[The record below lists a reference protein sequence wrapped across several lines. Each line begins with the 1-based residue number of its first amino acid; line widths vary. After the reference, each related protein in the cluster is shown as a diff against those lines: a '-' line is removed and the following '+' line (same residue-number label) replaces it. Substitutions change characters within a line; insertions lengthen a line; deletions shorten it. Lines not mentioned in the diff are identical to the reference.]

1 MKRVVV
7 TGMGVISPVGHSVPV
22 FFNALCQQQS
32 GIQVLSHSWAK
43 NLQSPFLAAPVQLSV
58 EDQFTKLRRLALD
71 RVAMLGLLA
80 MKEAVEQAHW
90 KTEAP
95 KSARCGLFWGT
106 GMGGAQTLETSYEG
120 TFTKENYRP
129 RPSTIVAFMSNATT
143 GQIAIEYGI
152 KGPSFTYSS
161 ACSSS
166 AVAIG
171 EAFWAIRTGRIDSAF
186 TGGSEAVL
194 TRGSMLAWEA
204 LQTLAKP
211 DTEHPERSCRPFSE
225 NRSGFV
231 LGEGAGA
238 LILESLE
245 SAEARGVPILAEIV
259 GYGNTTD
266 ATHITQPDVDGQKRA
281 MQEALSIARLAPQD
295 IHYLNAHGTATRI
308 GDIQETLSIKAA
320 FGKYA
325 YSLPISSTKALHGH
339 LMGATGAVELIAAL
353 CALIQRQIP
362 PTAFLTKADP
372 ECDLDFISEGVR
384 ACPNIQT
391 VMSNSFG
398 FGGNNAVLVA
408 KRFE

>member
-7 TGMGVISPVGHSVPV
+7 TGMGVISPVGNSAPV

-32 GIQVLSHSWAK
+32 GISVLQHPWAK
-43 NLQSPFLAAPVQLSV
+43 NLQSPLAAPVQLAV
-58 EDQFTKLRRLALD
+58 EDQFTKLRRLSLD

-80 MKEAVEQAHW
+80 MKEAVEQAQW
-90 KTEAP
+90 RPEP
-95 KSARCGLFWGT
+95 SKSERCGLFWGT
-106 GMGGAQTLETSYEG
+106 GMGGAQTLQTSYEG

-129 RPSTIVAFMSNATT
+129 RPSTIVAYMTNATT
-143 GQIAIEYGI
+143 GQLAIEYGI

-171 EAFWAIRTGRIDSAF
+171 EAFWAIRTGRVDCAF
-186 TGGSEAVL
+186 TGGAEALL
-194 TRGSMLAWEA
+194 THGVMLAWEA

-211 DTEHPERSCRPFSE
+211 DHEHPERSCRPFSE

-231 LGEGAGA
+231 LGEGSGA

-245 SAEARGVPILAEIV
+245 SAESRGVPILAEIV

-281 MQEALSIARLAPQD
+281 MQEALNVAQLAPSD

-308 GDIQETLSIKAA
+308 GDIQETRSIKAA
-320 FGKYA
+320 FGSSA
-325 YSLPISSTKALHGH
+325 YSVPISSTKALHGH
-339 LMGATGAVELIAAL
+339 LMGATGAIELIAAL
-353 CALIQRQIP
+353 CALNQHRIP
-362 PTAFLTKADP
+362 PTAFLTQPDP
-372 ECDLDFISEGVR
+372 ECDLDYVSEGVR
-384 ACPNIQT
+384 ACPDIQA

-408 KRFE
+408 KRFK